1 MVKSSFFLCRTSD
14 LLVLLLL
21 PSDLVVDWLAATPIV
36 VTKAQTPP
44 PNFFSLMQFL
54 WEETEHLIM
63 SVVLYVVNL
72 SIVVHVNDVDCV
84 NLSKLVHANDA
95 SLLF

>member
-1 MVKSSFFLCRTSD
+1 M
-14 LLVLLLL
+14 
-21 PSDLVVDWLAATPIV
+21 
-36 VTKAQTPP
+36 
-44 PNFFSLMQFL
+44 

-72 SIVVHVNDVDCV
+72 SIVVHVNDIDCV

-95 SLLF
+95 CFVYLSKLVYANDVFLLF